1 MDDNRISGN
10 DRRECPYFQQLSDL
24 YGYRPN
30 VTPIANCSSSGNGH
44 ARRETTTTVVVGG
57 EEIPLDIPDDDN
69 DQEVPLKDFE
79 ENASSCSWAADGS
92 DDSHSE
98 SVKPSR
104 KRKYTSGAAVTAQL
118 MVSWLDGYKQEKRKT
133 EEEKIKKVET
143 MHNEKMSLLKDLINI
158 LKKN

>member
-1 MDDNRISGN
+1 M
-10 DRRECPYFQQLSDL
+10 
-24 YGYRPN
+24 
-30 VTPIANCSSSGNGH
+30 TPVATCSSSGNGD
-44 ARRETTTTVVVGG
+44 ARREATTTVVVGG

-79 ENASSCSWAADGS
+79 KNAPSCSWAADGS

-104 KRKYTSGAAVTAQL
+104 KRKNTSGAAATGQL

-143 MHNEKMSLLKDLINI
+143 MHNEKMSLL
-158 LKKN
+158 LKRLDKHSEEKLNLSIQFQLFVHCVGSFRYLATLT